1 MEKSVTLDPDREEVT
16 LSLLTERA
24 PLFSNQTSM
33 REFGLSFFQPYD
45 QMRHYILEPLRH
57 FSKD

>member
-45 QMRHYILEPLRH
+45 QMRQYILEPLRH